1 MKQLKYSKLKLKIDE
16 STTTY
21 TYKVNEDTS
30 YDIIVKNYLP
40 VSEKIKLIATVIGE
54 EQDGDRLYIDR
65 GKLIV
70 LFYLNVIFAYTNLS
84 FNITDITEYP
94 KLYDELQCSGIME
107 GVLDILAEND
117 ELVFLLDML
126 NSTIDGVYRYKNSPI
141 KLVESLQESFTN
153 LSLESEEIN
162 KNLSNPENLALLK
175 NIMNKM

>member
-1 MKQLKYSKLKLKIDE
+1 MKQLKYSKLKLKTDE

-94 KLYDELQCSGIME
+94 KLYDELQCSGILE
-107 GVLDILAEND
+107 GILDILAEND
-117 ELVFLLDML
+117 ELSLLLDIL
-126 NSTIDGVYRYKNSPI
+126 NSTIDGVYKYKNSPI
-141 KLVESLQESFTN
+141 KIVESLQEGFSN
-153 LSLESEEIN
+153 LSLDSETI
-162 KNLSNPENLALLK
+162 KDNLSNPNNLELLK
-175 NIMNKM
+175 NIMDKM